1 MSKRGY
7 VRQELA
13 DIEARLADK
22 DPDTVGEDMSDLAAV
37 VLARYDQTITHE
49 QIAELVTGRSVSTLN
64 GAAFAQRPTTSP
76 TAGSPA

>member
-1 MSKRGY
+1 VSKRGY

-13 DIEARLADK
+13 DIEAQLADK

-49 QIAELVTGRSVSTLN
+49 QIAELVAEARRRGRSWDQIANRLGMS
-64 GAAFAQRPTTSP
+64 GE
-76 TAGSPA
+76 

>member
-13 DIEARLADK
+13 DIEAQLADK

-49 QIAELVTGRSVSTLN
+49 QIAELVAEARRRGRSWDQIANRLGMS
-64 GAAFAQRPTTSP
+64 GE
-76 TAGSPA
+76 